1 MTRTETL
8 QELTTHLAMLNDDEL
23 TVVTTVAGRMSRG
36 RTAYGPLD
44 IARDGRDM
52 AKEILEEVLD
62 AQAWCAMALLKIRA
76 AHEDLPTSPTN
87 ERPSAPDEL
96 GAG

>member
-8 QELTTHLAMLNDDEL
+8 QELTTHLATLNDDEL

-36 RTAYGPLD
+36 RVAYGPLD

-52 AKEILEEVLD
+52 AAEILEEVHDGL
-62 AQAWCAMALLKIRA
+62 AYAALALMKIRA

-96 GAG
+96 RAE